1 MHTSIASWRSVS
13 AEAHIRLN
21 GPVTMQQL
29 PPFYQKRF
37 HVSGPQDGGAGT
49 CLNPISFQRTSHHFF
64 LLRLHLMMFACRI
77 AVFRVMGWEAEL
89 DYSFLLDLRRRQSR
103 VDGVIFGGANT
114 AASAGSPKTSA
125 SLPGESCPMV
135 TAAAGRG
142 FKCPSVR
149 SGAEMHRVTERR
161 HTAAEKG
168 AFGFSCFDCTRWLLS
183 AGEGVLEYT
192 VGTLCF
198 PEQQTLSGATI
209 SEYPVLSHYTATV
222 KLTAIWNSGLAAKC
236 LVWSCQSVSCWQD

>member
-1 MHTSIASWRSVS
+1 MRVRTIQYIQCESIYCIKQFVVQYRSTLHPKTTVQPQSPLVTVVKRQTKFACEPPKPQTHTPIASWRSVS

-64 LLRLHLMMFACRI
+64 LLRLHLMMFARRI

-125 SLPGESCPMV
+125 SLPGESCTMV

-149 SGAEMHRVTERR
+149 SGAEMHRVTEHR
-161 HTAAEKG
+161 HSAAEKG
-168 AFGFSCFDCTRWLLS
+168 AFGFSCFDCTR
-183 AGEGVLEYT
+183 
-192 VGTLCF
+192 
-198 PEQQTLSGATI
+198 
-209 SEYPVLSHYTATV
+209 
-222 KLTAIWNSGLAAKC
+222 
-236 LVWSCQSVSCWQD
+236 